1 MLDSLC
7 PHALSYSTEFFSNE
21 LLYNTESDFMQCQ
34 AAQSFPALFV
44 YKLDAVFKC

>member
-1 MLDSLC
+1 MDSLC
-7 PHALSYSTEFFSNE
+7 PHALLYSTEFFSNE

-34 AAQSFPALFV
+34 AVQSFPALFV